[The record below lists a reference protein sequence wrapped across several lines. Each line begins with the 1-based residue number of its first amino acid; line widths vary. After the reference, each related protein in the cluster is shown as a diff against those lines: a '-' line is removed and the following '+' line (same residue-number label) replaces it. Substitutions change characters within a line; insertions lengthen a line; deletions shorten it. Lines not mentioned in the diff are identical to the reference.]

1 MAGRSL
7 MIAVA
12 LSAIALAA
20 SSGCAG
26 PSDFAAQT
34 SFPNGTSAYAATAS
48 ASEQRQ
54 ARAESP
60 ALQMALATEA
70 AAAGPTPAYATAQ
83 NPDFEAALRGYM
95 PAADTGPAPL
105 TLTVAVAPGH
115 MYGPSA
121 GLVAMPG
128 SGDWRPLEISVAGP
142 AASSGL
148 DFSVSH
154 QAGSDQGP
162 TGLATTS
169 GAEVRIGQGLASSL
183 APRFRSPTSWSHPA
197 WYIFAASGR
206 QALTFTP
213 STDPEA
219 LNRNFRLQ
227 DRVNIGAVQAG
238 ISMEAAG
245 LQASLSYV
253 QRQVTTMDA
262 IRHEERAQ
270 EDFAGL
276 TLTWRR

>member
-7 MIAVA
+7 MVAVA

-20 SSGCAG
+20 SAGCAG
-26 PSDFAAQT
+26 PSDFNAQS
-34 SFPNGTSAYAATAS
+34 SFPSASAAYAATAS
-48 ASEQRQ
+48 EQRTS
-54 ARAESP
+54 RVESP
-60 ALQMALATEA
+60 ALQMALATEQ
-70 AAAGPTPAYATAQ
+70 AAAGPTPAYATPM
-83 NPDFEAALRGYM
+83 NPDSYEALRGLT
-95 PAADTGPAPL
+95 PVSDEAPAPL
-105 TLTVAVAPGH
+105 TLSVDLAPRH
-115 MYGPSA
+115 AYGPSA

-128 SGDWRPLEISVAGP
+128 SGEWRPLEISIAGP

-154 QAGSDQGP
+154 HEGSNQGP
-162 TGLATTS
+162 TGQAMTS
-169 GAEVRIGQGLASSL
+169 GAEVRIGQGLASGL
-183 APRFRSPTSWSHPA
+183 APRFRSPPSWSHPA
-197 WYIFAASGR
+197 WYVFAASGR

-227 DRVNIGAVQAG
+227 DRVNIGDVQAG

-262 IRHEERAQ
+262 IRHQERAE